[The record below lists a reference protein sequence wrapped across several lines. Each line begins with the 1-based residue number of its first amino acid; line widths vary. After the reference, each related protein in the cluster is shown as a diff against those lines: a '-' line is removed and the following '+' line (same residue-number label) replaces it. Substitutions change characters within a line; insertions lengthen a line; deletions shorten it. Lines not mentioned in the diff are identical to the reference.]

1 MTSTDM
7 PRHVKFLDYILHCV
21 KDYSSIKRI
30 WIKLLVIIKHLC
42 KIWQIPLS
50 IVYLTEEISVLYL
63 KHIRDNNNYIFN
75 ENIMD
80 KITYNYNALLK
91 SIIPENISIIGMNS

>member
-21 KDYSSIKRI
+21 KDYSSIERI
-30 WIKLLVIIKHLC
+30 WIELLVIIKHLC

-63 KHIRDNNNYIFN
+63 KHIRNNNNYIFN
-75 ENIMD
+75 KNIMD
-80 KITYNYNALLK
+80 KITYKARIFIFLH
-91 SIIPENISIIGMNS
+91 